1 MLLAHSE
8 NDAGIT
14 HDLCE
19 HLHVVARL
27 AAEFAEPFASGEWA
41 RGAGLWH
48 DLGKNS
54 PDFQRKLLGNSR
66 DRVDHKHAG
75 AIHATQ
81 ALGGRLGLALAF
93 AIAGHHGG
101 LHDSADLNSRLAT
114 PEYLDRLA
122 RVLADP
128 DAVRPDVGP
137 LTPPA
142 FLAGR
147 DPKEAARRF
156 EFWVRMLFSCLV
168 DADWLDTEAHFEG
181 GKPEAECMGHL
192 RGNPTPP
199 EELLVKLN
207 THLAKLTSHAAAGVN
222 RVRAQVLADCR
233 ERGRADAPGVFT
245 LTAPTGGGKTL
256 AGMAFALEHAVRH
269 RLKRVIVVLPFTSI
283 IDQNAAV
290 YRKALGGAANVLEHH
305 ASLDPVKDSRRN
317 RAGCENWD
325 APVVVT
331 TSVQFLQS
339 LLANRTTA
347 CRKLHNVCESVV
359 IFDEV
364 QTLPAGQ
371 LAPILDALREL
382 VRAYKVT
389 LVLSTAT
396 QPALKSRSAGMQGT
410 FEGFRD
416 TTEIVGDV
424 PGAFRDLARVAV
436 EWPTAPA
443 PTGKLSEDETAALW
457 QALAAEVG
465 ALPRVLVVTH
475 SRRDCRALAELV
487 PEAVHLSALMC
498 PKHRLKVLGVIREK
512 LAVPGSHVRV
522 VATTLVE
529 AGVDL
534 DFPVVYRAD
543 AGFESIAQAAGRC
556 NRNGT
561 LGARAGRLVV
571 FHTPGQPPE
580 GMPRIGLQVART
592 MRNADPGIDA
602 LDPAIYG
609 GYFRRLYNDLGSL
622 DVNGVQALREAR
634 NFKTVAERF
643 TVIDPDGSAA
653 VVVPYGD
660 DVAGLLDALRR
671 HGPNRDRLRAL
682 QPYVVT
688 IPERELKRL
697 EAGGAV
703 ELIHDTVH
711 AVGPCYGG
719 LYSVRFGLD
728 LTGPLAADPRPL
740 CV

>member
-1 MLLAHSE
+1 MPLAHSA
-8 NDAGIT
+8 NDTGDA
-14 HDLCE
+14 HDLGE
-19 HLHVVARL
+19 HLEAVADL
-27 AAEFAEPFASGEWA
+27 AAGFAEPFSSGDWA
-41 RGAGLWH
+41 RAAGLWH
-48 DLGKNS
+48 DLGKNA
-54 PDFQRKLLGNSR
+54 PDFQRKLLDNTHA
-66 DRVDHKHAG
+66 RVDHKHAG
-75 AIHATQ
+75 AVHATQ
-81 ALGGRLGLALAF
+81 ALGGRLGLALAA

-101 LHDSADLNSRLAT
+101 LHDSAGLATRLAT

-128 DAVRPDVGP
+128 GAVRPGVGP

-142 FLAGR
+142 FLTVG
-147 DPKEAARRF
+147 DTKDLPRRF

-168 DADWLDTEAHFEG
+168 DADWLDTERHFEG
-181 GKPEAECMGHL
+181 GKPEAARMGHL

-199 EELLVKLN
+199 ADLLARLN
-207 THLAKLTSHAAAGVN
+207 THLVKLTSSHAAAGVN

-233 ERGRADAPGVFT
+233 ARGRADDPGVFT

-256 AGMAFALEHAVRH
+256 AGMAFALEHAVSRG
-269 RLKRVIVVLPFTSI
+269 LKRVIVVLPFTSI

-290 YRKALGGAANVLEHH
+290 YREAFGAENVLEHH
-305 ASLDPVKDSRRN
+305 ASLDPARDSRRN

-331 TSVQFLQS
+331 TSVQFLES

-371 LAPILDALREL
+371 LAPILDALQEL

-396 QPALKSRSAGMQGT
+396 QPALGYRSAGMQGT

-416 TTEIVGDV
+416 TTEIVTDV

-436 EWPTAPA
+436 EWPKAAA
-443 PTGKLSEDETAALW
+443 PTHKLSSDEADALW

-465 ALPRVLVVTH
+465 QLDRVLVVTH

-487 PEAVHLSALMC
+487 PDAVHLSALMC
-498 PKHRLKVLGVIREK
+498 PKHRLKVLGEIREK
-512 LAVPGSHVRV
+512 LAVPGSQVRV

-561 LGARAGRLVV
+561 LGARGGRLVV
-571 FHTPGQPPE
+571 FHAPGQPPE
-580 GMPRIGLQVART
+580 GMPRVGLQVARA
-592 MRNADPGIDA
+592 MRNAETGIDA

-609 GYFRRLYNDLGSL
+609 GYFRRLYNALGDF
-622 DVNGVQALREAR
+622 DVNGVQAQREAR
-634 NFKTVAERF
+634 NFKTVAEKF
-643 TVIDPDGSAA
+643 TVIDPDGAAA

-660 DVAGLLDALRR
+660 DVAGLLDELRR

-688 IPERELKRL
+688 IPEGEFKRL
-697 EAGGAV
+697 VAHGAV
-703 ELIHDTVH
+703 ELIHDTVS
-711 AVGPCYGG
+711 AVGSCYGG
-719 LYSVRFGLD
+719 LYSERFGLD
-728 LTGPLAADPRPL
+728 LAGPLAADPAAL
-740 CV
+740 CG

>member
-8 NDAGIT
+8 NAAGIA

-19 HLHVVARL
+19 HLRVVARL

-41 RGAGLWH
+41 RAAGLWH

-54 PDFQRKLLGNSR
+54 PDFQRKLLGDSR

-128 DAVRPDVGP
+128 DAVRPDVGA

-142 FLAGR
+142 FLSSR

-181 GKPEAECMGHL
+181 GKPEAECTGHL

-199 EELLVKLN
+199 AELLTKLDA
-207 THLAKLTSHAAAGVN
+207 HLGKLKSDLAAAGVN

-256 AGMAFALEHAVRH
+256 AGMAFALEHAVARG
-269 RLKRVIVVLPFTSI
+269 LKRIIVVLPFTSI

-290 YRKALGGAANVLEHH
+290 YRDAFGAENVLEHH
-305 ASLDPVKDSRRN
+305 ASLDPVRDSRRN

-331 TSVQFLQS
+331 TSVQFLES

-416 TTEIVGDV
+416 TTEIVGDA
-424 PGAFRDLARVAV
+424 PAAFRDLARVTV
-436 EWPTAPA
+436 EWPTAAA
-443 PTGKLSEDETAALW
+443 PSRKLDDDETDALW
-457 QALAAEVG
+457 RALAAEVG

-498 PKHRLKVLGVIREK
+498 PKHRLNVLREIREK

-571 FHTPGQPPE
+571 FHAPGQPPE

-592 MRNADPGIDA
+592 MRSADPGIDA

-609 GYFRRLYNDLGSL
+609 GYFRRLYNGLGSL

-634 NFKTVAERF
+634 NFKTVAEEF

-660 DVAGLLDALRR
+660 GVAGLLDALRR
-671 HGPNRDRLRAL
+671 RGPNRDRLRAL

-703 ELIHDTVH
+703 ERIHDAVS
-711 AVGPCYGG
+711 AVGPCHGG
-719 LYSVRFGLD
+719 LYGERFGLD
-728 LTGPLAADPRPL
+728 LTATLAADPGSL
-740 CV
+740 CG